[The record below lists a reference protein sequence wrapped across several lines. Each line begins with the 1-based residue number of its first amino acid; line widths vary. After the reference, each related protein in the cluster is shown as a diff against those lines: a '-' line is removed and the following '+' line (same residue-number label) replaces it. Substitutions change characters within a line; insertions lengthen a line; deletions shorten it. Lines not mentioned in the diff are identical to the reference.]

1 MELSSAIRE
10 DYRHRLDSEKDGLN
24 GKEEWGGGERER
36 ERACRGEKVLLTMS
50 GGQETFRTPSGD
62 RLETAAHKL

>member
-24 GKEEWGGGERER
+24 RKEEWGGGERER
-36 ERACRGEKVLLTMS
+36 AEERRSC
-50 GGQETFRTPSGD
+50 
-62 RLETAAHKL
+62 